1 MRAGRN
7 TTVGYPV
14 AEGFGLLR
22 TMCTVVV
29 SLAGCTTYHAR
40 PLPPSD
46 AIGTRP
52 EQDLGAIEI
61 PASEI
66 EHPLLRP
73 LVVRVEDGLTP
84 DEAALLAVAANPELR
99 AARAARGVAA
109 AQLVAAGILPN
120 PVLSASEDVP
130 VSDTTGAVTG
140 VSLGAALDIL
150 GFLTRGAE
158 KEAGRRGV
166 ESVDLGLAW
175 QEWQVAQSAR
185 IETYYAMLLDRAV
198 RLARSQEQQM
208 SQSVSTLEDAVSRQL
223 ATRVEL
229 GAAEVAYRTTVDAR
243 LTLELQRDTAA
254 VSLARMLGVDRTA
267 LPELQDVGIPFDTDS
282 ADTGGAGL
290 PTLDALVAGLG
301 ARRLDLQGLRTGYL
315 SQEARVRA
323 AVLRQFPQIGIGVN
337 RIRDTGNL
345 LTLGPAVT
353 MSFPLFDRNQ
363 GEIAVTRATRDV
375 LRAEYD
381 ARVIGARATIEA
393 LLLQVTVTRQRLA
406 NLRAGVA
413 AQERTVELYNRALQ
427 SGNADVLTYYN
438 ARSDLMNRRL
448 EAVAALR
455 DLVGLAIALET
466 ESGVH
471 FVGTIP

>member
-1 MRAGRN
+1 M
-7 TTVGYPV
+7 
-14 AEGFGLLR
+14 
-22 TMCTVVV
+22 
-29 SLAGCTTYHAR
+29 
-40 PLPPSD
+40 
-46 AIGTRP
+46 
-52 EQDLGAIEI
+52 
-61 PASEI
+61 
-66 EHPLLRP
+66 
-73 LVVRVEDGLTP
+73 
-84 DEAALLAVAANPELR
+84 
-99 AARAARGVAA
+99 AA

-130 VSDTTGAVTG
+130 TSDTTGAVTG

-158 KEAGRRGV
+158 KGAARRGL

-175 QEWQVAQSAR
+175 QEWQVAQSVR

-198 RLARSQEQQM
+198 RLAASQEQEM
-208 SQSVSTLEDAVSRQL
+208 NQSVSTLREAVSHQL
-223 ATRVEL
+223 VTRVEL

-243 LTLELQRDTAA
+243 LTLELQRDTTV

-282 ADTGGAGL
+282 AGTGGAAL
-290 PTLDALVAGLG
+290 PTLDALVADLG
-301 ARRLDLQGLRTGYL
+301 TRRLDLQGLRMGYL

-363 GEIAVTRATRDV
+363 GEIAITRATRDV
-375 LRAEYD
+375 LRAQYD
-381 ARVIGARATIEA
+381 ARIVDARATIEA
-393 LLLQVTVTRQRLA
+393 LLAQVTVTRQRLA
-406 NLRAGVA
+406 NLRASVA
-413 AQERTVELYNRALQ
+413 AQEQTVDLYYRALQ
-427 SGNADVLTYYN
+427 GGNADVLTYYN

-455 DLVGLAIALET
+455 DLVGLAVALET

-471 FVGTIP
+471 FVGPTP